1 MMTNN
6 YDRFISINRK
16 SQPTANCW
24 SCSNVV
30 LFKSSPSV
38 PLVLLWLSYGTWKW
52 IRSAFDECL
61 VIRRY
66 TMLTNIGS
74 SAHEVGLAHHKIRF
88 GRQITNE
95 RKKII
100 G

>member
-1 MMTNN
+1 MTNDNNIIIN
-6 YDRFISINRK
+6 YK
-16 SQPTANCW
+16 QKGLPTESCW
-24 SCSNVV
+24 SCSDVV
-30 LFKSSPSV
+30 LFRSSCGV

-88 GRQITNE
+88 GKQITNE
-95 RKKII
+95 RQKII